1 MLNKNDAR
9 TENMKKNK
17 QTMDSPFANAGSEN
31 TNVSINFCSPLNLL
45 NILKSFVTLKTLKI
59 LAICGK
65 IDIAEEVWDL
75 APA

>member
-1 MLNKNDAR
+1 MNKNEAK

-17 QTMDSPFANAGSEN
+17 QTIDKPFANAGSEN
-31 TNVSINFCSPLNLL
+31 MNVSINFCSPLNLL

-65 IDIAEEVWDL
+65 IEIAEDVWDL